1 MFYNHIFQ
9 IYHQYRLYEYKKN
22 IKCKNIFNEYKNTL
36 LKYNVNLPNII
47 IY

>member
-22 IKCKNIFNEYKNTL
+22 IKCKNMYNEYKYTL
-36 LKYNVNLPNII
+36 LKYNINLPNII
-47 IY
+47 SY

>member
-22 IKCKNIFNEYKNTL
+22 IKCKNIFNEYRLVL
-36 LKYNVNLPNII
+36 LNYNIKLPKV
-47 IY
+47 

>member
-22 IKCKNIFNEYKNTL
+22 IKCKNIFNEYKNIL
-36 LKYNVNLPNII
+36 LKYNINLPNLIS
-47 IY
+47 Y